1 MGLIQNIG
9 DVVQDYVLGVIRGK
23 NKGKLAPAVRIVL
36 RGLSGIFAI
45 AVQFRLYLYRSQILR
60 TKSLGCMIISIGNI
74 TVGGT
79 GKTPAVEIFAR
90 ALLREGRKVAVI
102 SRGYRSSSRFRLKR
116 FIKKL
121 FLFYGKDKQ
130 VKVVSDGS
138 KIYLNSSLA
147 GDEPYMLAKNIEGV
161 VVAVDK
167 DRVKAGEYVIQK
179 YGIDT
184 IILDDGFQY
193 LSLNPRF
200 DVLLID
206 TTNPFGNM
214 NLLPAGILREPIENI
229 RRANLI
235 MLTKSQPGKDL
246 SELKSLIRQYNYN
259 ADFIECQHV
268 PIEFVN
274 LIDGSP
280 KELQFIKGKKTAMVS
295 GIADPEGFEKM
306 LQDLGAN
313 IVISERFQDHHRFS
327 VREIREILKECTRKN
342 VTALITTQKDA
353 VRFPALS
360 STRGIPIY
368 YLKVDMNIINGIQDF
383 HNCISQLCFR

>member
-1 MGLIQNIG
+1 MGLIQNFG
-9 DVVQDYVLGVIRGK
+9 DVVQDYVLGVINGK
-23 NKGKLAPAVRIVL
+23 KEGKLVPVVRFFLI
-36 RGLSGIFAI
+36 GLSNVFSLL
-45 AVQFRLYLYRSQILR
+45 VQFRLYLYRSHLLR
-60 TKSLGCMIISIGNI
+60 TKSLGCMIVSIGNI

-90 ALLREGRKVAVI
+90 ALQKEGRKVAVI
-102 SRGYRSSSRFRLKR
+102 SRGYRASSRFRLKR
-116 FIKKL
+116 FMKKI
-121 FLFYGKDKQ
+121 FLFTGRNKQ
-130 VKVVSDGS
+130 VKVVSDGT

-147 GDEPYMLAKNIEGV
+147 GDEPYMLAKNLPGV

-167 DRVKAGEYVIQK
+167 DRVLAGEYVIQK

-193 LSLNPRF
+193 LPLNPRF
-200 DVLLID
+200 DVLLVD
-206 TTNPFGNM
+206 TTNPFGNKK
-214 NLLPAGILREPIENI
+214 LLPAGILREPIENL

-246 SELKSLIRQYNYN
+246 TDLKSLIRQYNYN

-274 LIDGSP
+274 LIDETP
-280 KELQFIKGKKTAMVS
+280 RELQFIKGKKIAMVS
-295 GIADPEGFEKM
+295 GIADPEGFEKT
-306 LQDLGAN
+306 LQELGAN
-313 IVISERFQDHHRFS
+313 IVLSERFQDHHRFS
-327 VREIREILKECTRKN
+327 VREIRNILKEGTRKN

-368 YLKVDMNIINGIQDF
+368 YLKVNMNIINGMQDF
-383 HNCISQLCFR
+383 QNCISQLCFH